1 MAMSIDTDVLSENGK
16 VVELC
21 LANNTYDENKLFSI
35 GQRIFLLPTVEKIKY
50 GLKVYGTPINCELP
64 LFSVEVYPK
73 DSKVVAHIKGE
84 DIPSKYRVEIE
95 KIVAKN
101 FC

>member
-1 MAMSIDTDVLSENGK
+1 MAMSIDTDILSEDEK

-21 LANNTYDENKLFSI
+21 LAKGAYDEDRLFLI
-35 GQRIFLLPTVEKIKY
+35 GQEIFLLPTVEKIKS
-50 GLKVYGTPINCELP
+50 GLRVYGTPINCELP
-64 LFSVEVYPK
+64 LFSVDVYPK
-73 DSKVVAHIKGE
+73 NSKVRVNINGE
-84 DIPSKYRVEIE
+84 EIPSKYRVEIE